1 MLLKVIIFLFI
12 SLGLYGK
19 DFVDIYRFQ
28 GINIVE
34 KELEN
39 SLKDINYW
47 KNYLENKNVDYGYYE
62 YKKYII
68 LAQKEQLELSLFQKV
83 DNDYKLILRNNVIVG
98 ENQGDKFLE
107 GDKKTPEGAY
117 ELVEKKTQLDQF
129 YGPFAL
135 VTTYPN
141 VFDQSLNKNGSGIW
155 IHGMPFNSGREKFTK
170 GCIALEN
177 LELENLE
184 RNLDIKRTVLLTT
197 EKEFKKATKDDIA
210 LILSSIF
217 KWRDAWKYSNIVEY
231 LAFYSKDF
239 KRADKTDFNLFSEQ
253 KTRIFAKNE
262 QKTIKFTNIDISPYP
277 NSYGKNMYKAL
288 MDEEY
293 LSPTIKFYG
302 KKELFLEI
310 VNNQVK
316 ILSED

>member
-1 MLLKVIIFLFI
+1 MLKLVVILFLGF
-12 SLGLYGK
+12 SLYAK
-19 DFVDIYRFQ
+19 DFINIYRIQ
-28 GINIVE
+28 GISGVE
-34 KELEN
+34 KEIES

-62 YKKYII
+62 YKKDI
-68 LAQKEQLELSLFQKV
+68 LLVQKEQLELTLFEKT
-83 DNDYKLILRNNVIVG
+83 DNDYKIVLRNNVIVG
-98 ENQGDKFLE
+98 ENQGDKFSE
-107 GDKKTPEGAY
+107 GDKRTPEGVY

-155 IHGMPFNSGREKFTK
+155 IHGMPFNSDRENFTK
-170 GCIALEN
+170 GCVALN
-177 LELENLE
+177 NPELENLE
-184 RNLDIKRTVLLTT
+184 KNLDIKKTVLLISD
-197 EKEFKKATKDDIA
+197 KEFKPAKKDDIA

-217 KWRDAWKYSNIVEY
+217 KWKDTWKYSNINEY
-231 LAFYSKDF
+231 LSFYSKDF
-239 KRADKTDFNLFSEQ
+239 KRADKTNFDLFKEQ
-253 KTRIFAKNE
+253 KTKVFAKNE
-262 QKTIKFTNIDISPYP
+262 EKTIKLANIDISPYP

-293 LSPTIKFYG
+293 FSPTIKFYG

-310 VNNQVK
+310 VDNQVK